1 MYRTL
6 FCVVF
11 LLMSGTIRI
20 VAQNDISYVNRGN
33 KLYEKEKYV
42 ESEIE
47 YRKGIEN
54 NKKSFEGHF
63 NLGDALYRQEKY
75 EDAARQFSEAAS
87 MSKDKGQIASAYHN
101 MGNSLLQAKQIDK
114 SIEAYKEALRNN
126 PKDDETRYNLAY
138 AKMLRQQQQQQ
149 QNQQNQNQEQ
159 QDEKQQ
165 QQNPQQQEQ
174 PDKQNQDKQQQQQQQ
189 QQGQMSKEN
198 AQQILDALAQDEKDV
213 QEKVKEQQQQAMKR
227 YRVEKDW

>member
-6 FCVVF
+6 VF
-11 LLMSGTIRI
+11 VGSIYLLG
-20 VAQNDISYVNRGN
+20 VAGVAAQNDISHVNRGN

-47 YRKGIEN
+47 YRKGIED

-63 NLGDALYRQEKY
+63 NLGDALYQQEKY

-87 MSKDKGQIASAYHN
+87 MSNDKKQIASAYHN
-101 MGNSLLQAKQIDK
+101 LGNSLLQSNQIDQ

-149 QNQQNQNQEQ
+149 NQEQ
-159 QDEKQQ
+159 EKQEDENQQ
-165 QQNPQQQEQ
+165 QQNQQQQ
-174 PDKQNQDKQQQQQQQ
+174 NQQDQQNQDQRNHQQ

-198 AQQILDALAQDEKDV
+198 AQQILDALAQDEKEV
-213 QEKVKEQQQQAMKR
+213 QDKVKEQQQKRAKR

>member
-6 FCVVF
+6 VF
-11 LLMSGTIRI
+11 VGSIYLLG
-20 VAQNDISYVNRGN
+20 VAGVAAQNDISHVNRGN

-47 YRKGIEN
+47 YRKGIED

-87 MSKDKGQIASAYHN
+87 MSNDKKQIASAYHN
-101 MGNSLLQAKQIDK
+101 LGNSLLQSNQIDQ

-138 AKMLRQQQQQQ
+138 AKMLRQQQQNQQDAQQ
-149 QNQQNQNQEQ
+149 QDLQQE
-159 QDEKQQ
+159 
-165 QQNPQQQEQ
+165 PQQEQ
-174 PDKQNQDKQQQQQQQ
+174 ENQP
-189 QQGQMSKEN
+189 
-198 AQQILDALAQDEKDV
+198 
-213 QEKVKEQQQQAMKR
+213 
-227 YRVEKDW
+227 